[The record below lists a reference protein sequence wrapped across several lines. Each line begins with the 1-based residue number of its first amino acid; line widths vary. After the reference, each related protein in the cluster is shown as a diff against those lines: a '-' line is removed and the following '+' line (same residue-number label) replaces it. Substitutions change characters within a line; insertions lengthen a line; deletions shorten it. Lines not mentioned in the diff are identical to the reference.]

1 MSTPRPVKSVPKSVP
16 SKQTGPKDPATVKS
30 ASRASGALSMP
41 VAAAWAIIGFAL
53 VGIGI
58 AIYLTIVHYGKVP
71 LACSTGG
78 VVDCN
83 AVTRSVYSSVG
94 NTGIPITVPGMAWFV
109 VSATVAGIAILAASG
124 KVHAPAQLL
133 TAQLVW
139 GLFGVVFVL
148 YLIYVEAAILHK
160 LCEWCTGIHVLVI
173 LTFLVTLAAWQRAMA
188 ARYAESL

>member
-1 MSTPRPVKSVPKSVP
+1 
-16 SKQTGPKDPATVKS
+16 
-30 ASRASGALSMP
+30 MP
-41 VAAAWAIIGFAL
+41 VAAAWAIIAFA
-53 VGIGI
+53 VAGIGI
-58 AIYLTIVHYGKVP
+58 AIYLTIVHYAKVP

-94 NTGIPITVPGMAWFV
+94 STGLPITVPGMAWFV
-109 VSATVAGIAILAASG
+109 ISAGMAAAAILAASG
-124 KVHAPAQLL
+124 RIATPARLL

-139 GLFGVVFVL
+139 GLLGVVFVL
-148 YLIYVEAAILHK
+148 YLIYVEAALLHK

-188 ARYAESL
+188 AKYD